1 MPHGFD
7 AYHGPVPL
15 SYPPPPNASM
25 TSPVSVHPVPRPLSN
40 ITYSADPTRFF
51 LLGQLEYYL
60 SAQNMASD
68 LFLRQRMDSR
78 GWIPVSLLA
87 SFNRVRH
94 LTLDPQLVRDV
105 LALSSIVELC
115 DDCVRMGGGEWR
127 RFVLPDAPT
136 STVEGEENRIG
147 VDREQDDLDEQ
158 YADVEE
164 EDEEEEIEIV
174 MDRELGQT
182 WTTPSS

>member
-1 MPHGFD
+1 
-7 AYHGPVPL
+7 
-15 SYPPPPNASM
+15 M
-25 TSPVSVHPVPRPLSN
+25 TSTVSVHPVPRPLSN
-40 ITYSADPTRFF
+40 IPYSADPTRFF

-60 SAQNMASD
+60 SAQNMVID
-68 LFLRQRMDSR
+68 LFLRKRMDSR

-87 SFNRVRH
+87 SFNRVRQ

-136 STVEGEENRIG
+136 STVEVVEGTEAENRIG
-147 VDREQDDLDEQ
+147 GDREDEHVEE

-164 EDEEEEIEIV
+164 EEDEEEIEIV
-174 MDRELGQT
+174 MDRELGPT
-182 WTTPSS
+182 WANPSSS

>member
-1 MPHGFD
+1 
-7 AYHGPVPL
+7 
-15 SYPPPPNASM
+15 M

-40 ITYSADPTRFF
+40 ITYSADPMRFF

-87 SFNRVRH
+87 SFNRVRQ

-105 LALSSIVELC
+105 LALSSIVELR

-136 STVEGEENRIG
+136 STVEFEGAEAEREKEIDSEDHEHVEDLEDEE
-147 VDREQDDLDEQ
+147 
-158 YADVEE
+158 
-164 EDEEEEIEIV
+164 EEEEIEIV
-174 MDRELGQT
+174 MDRELGQP

>member
-1 MPHGFD
+1 
-7 AYHGPVPL
+7 
-15 SYPPPPNASM
+15 
-25 TSPVSVHPVPRPLSN
+25 
-40 ITYSADPTRFF
+40 
-51 LLGQLEYYL
+51 
-60 SAQNMASD
+60 
-68 LFLRQRMDSR
+68 MDSR

-87 SFNRVRH
+87 SFNRVRQ

-105 LALSSIVELC
+105 LALSSILELC

-136 STVEGEENRIG
+136 SMVEVEGAEENRIG
-147 VDREQDDLDEQ
+147 VDREQDDHEQ

-164 EDEEEEIEIV
+164 EEEEEEIEIV

-182 WTTPSS
+182 WT